1 MFFNKKYRIL
11 KKMHYV
17 SDQQSVIKRFLKES
31 ENWGMHLEHCKETI
45 KKDLSGRSNGKC
57 AVLGS
62 GWLLDIPIDALLEHF
77 EKVYLFDII
86 HPTQIKLK
94 YAHNPKV
101 VFVELDITGSV
112 INQLFEAVQYYKSTK
127 QVKNIDAYQFEG
139 FQYPEEFD
147 LVISANIISQ
157 LATLLVEYITP
168 YNLYS
173 QEELTLL
180 SRKVEESHLQSLP
193 VGKTFFITDYEELVY
208 SKDNKLEIQRPLL
221 HISFKQD
228 DITESWQWNFDSDD
242 YYKDK
247 NVVYNVIALQK

>member
-11 KKMHYV
+11 KKMHYIA
-17 SDQQSVIKRFLKES
+17 DQQVVIKRFLQES
-31 ENWGMHLEHCKETI
+31 ENWSIHLEHCKESI
-45 KKDLSGRSNGKC
+45 EKDLSGRGKGKC

-86 HPTQIKLK
+86 HPTQIKHK

-101 VFVELDITGSV
+101 VFVELDITGSL

-127 QVKNIDAYQFEG
+127 QVKNIDTYQFEG

-157 LATLLVEYITP
+157 LATLLVEYITS

-173 QEELTLL
+173 QEELAIL
-180 SRKVEESHLQSLP
+180 SRKVEESHFQSLP
-193 VGKTFFITDYEELVY
+193 VGKTFLITDYEELVY
-208 SKDNKLEIQRPLL
+208 SEDNKLQKQRPLL
-221 HISFKQD
+221 QISFKQD
-228 DITESWQWNFDSDD
+228 DIVESWQWQFDRDD

-247 NVVYNVIALQK
+247 NVVYNVIAIQK

>member
-17 SDQQSVIKRFLKES
+17 ADQQGIIKRFLKES
-31 ENWGMHLEHCKETI
+31 ENWGSHLEHCKAAI
-45 KKDLSGRSNGKC
+45 KKDLSGRGRGKC

-86 HPTQIKLK
+86 HPTQVKHK

-112 INQLFEAVQYYKSTK
+112 ITQMFEAVQYYKSTK
-127 QVKNIDAYQFEG
+127 YVKNIDTYQFEG

-147 LVISANIISQ
+147 FVISANIISQ

-168 YNLYS
+168 YGLYS
-173 QEELTLL
+173 DEELALL

-193 VGKTFFITDYEELVY
+193 VGKTFLITDYEELVY
-208 SKDNKLEIQRPLL
+208 SKDNILEKQRPLL
-221 HISFKQD
+221 QVSFNSLPVA
-228 DITESWQWNFDSDD
+228 ESWQWKFDRDD